1 MSKTVN
7 LDYLNEMSGGDRELI
22 LEMINI
28 FITEVPEYISRMS
41 EALNTRN
48 WDELEKLAH
57 KSKASALIMGMHK
70 LADDLRDLET
80 DTREGKNVDLYPSYV
95 EKIEQ
100 QFIFATKELREIS
113 KTL

>member
-1 MSKTVN
+1 MRKTVN

-22 LEMINI
+22 LEMITI
-28 FITEVPEYISRMS
+28 FINEVPEYISRMRD
-41 EALNTRN
+41 ALNTEN

-57 KSKASALIMGMHK
+57 KSKASALIMGMHM

-80 DTREGKNVDLYPSYV
+80 DTRESRNVDLYPSYV
-95 EKIEQ
+95 EKVEQ
-100 QFIFATKELREIS
+100 QFIFAIKELRQIS

>member
-7 LDYLNEMSGGDRELI
+7 LDYLKEMSGGDWELM

-28 FITEVPEYISRMS
+28 FITEVPEYISRLS
-41 EALNTRN
+41 NALNAGN
-48 WDELEKLAH
+48 WNELEKLAH

-80 DTREGKNVDLYPSYV
+80 DTREGKNIDLYPTYV

-100 QFIFATKELREIS
+100 QFIIAAKELRQIS